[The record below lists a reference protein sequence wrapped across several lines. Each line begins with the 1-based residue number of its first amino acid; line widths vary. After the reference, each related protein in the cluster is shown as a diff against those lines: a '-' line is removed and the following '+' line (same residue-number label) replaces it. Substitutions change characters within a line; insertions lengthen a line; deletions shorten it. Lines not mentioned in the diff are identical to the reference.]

1 MRADKNMQYNLVE
14 SSWGA
19 EEIEALQE
27 VIASDRFTMGERV
40 ARFEEN
46 FAKKFGASY
55 ALMTSSGSTANL
67 IGVAAQFFRKKRP
80 LSRGDEAIVPSI
92 SWSTTYYPL
101 HQYGLRLRFV
111 DVELDTMNLDVSQL
125 EKALTP
131 RTRMVVAV
139 NILGNP
145 CHLNKIREFCDKHDL
160 ILFEDNCESLG
171 AELEGKMCGTFGD
184 FGTFSFFFSHHIAT
198 MEGGMVVTDDEE
210 IFHIAKSLRA
220 HGWTRDIQESK
231 GIFERNQD
239 DFFEAYRFILPG
251 YNVRP
256 LEMSGAIGLVQL
268 KKVDEM
274 IRVRR
279 KNADV
284 FKELFE
290 GDDRFIVQ
298 REIGKSS
305 WFSFV
310 VVLNPEKNIDR
321 QRVLAGLRDA
331 GVEFRIVTGG
341 NFLRHDVIKFF
352 DYESVGDIKNANLI
366 HDYGFF
372 VGNFPRDLS
381 SELNYFHKTLT
392 GLVE

>member
-1 MRADKNMQYNLVE
+1 MQYNLAE
-14 SSWGA
+14 SSWGV

-40 ARFEEN
+40 ALFEKN
-46 FAKKFGASY
+46 FAQKFGTSH

-67 IGVAAQFFRKKRP
+67 IGIGALFYRKNKP
-80 LSRGDEAIVPSI
+80 LHRGDEVIVPAV

-101 HQYGLRLRFV
+101 HQYGLKLKFV
-111 DVELDTMNLDVSQL
+111 DVELATLNLDISQL
-125 EKALTP
+125 ENALTP
-131 RTRMVVAV
+131 KTRMVVAV

-145 CHLNKIREFCDKHDL
+145 CHLNLIREFCDKHDL

-171 AELEGKMCGTFGD
+171 AELNGKMCGTFGD

-198 MEGGMVVTDDEE
+198 MEGGMLITNDEE
-210 IFHIAKSLRA
+210 FFHIAKSMRA
-220 HGWTRDIQESK
+220 HGWTRDIPEST
-231 GIFERNQD
+231 GIYDKSQD
-239 DFFEAYRFILPG
+239 DFFEAYRFIFPG

-256 LEMSGAIGLVQL
+256 LEMSGAVGLVQL

-274 IRVRR
+274 IRLRR
-279 KNADV
+279 KNAEV
-284 FKELFE
+284 FKGLFA
-290 GDDRFIVQ
+290 GDDRFITQQEV
-298 REIGKSS
+298 GTSS

-310 VVLNPEKNIDR
+310 VILNPEKNMDR
-321 QRVLAGLRDA
+321 QRILTGLRDA

-352 DYESVGDIKNANLI
+352 DYECVGNIKNADFI
-366 HDYGFF
+366 HDNGFF

>member
-1 MRADKNMQYNLVE
+1 MQYNLVE
-14 SSWGA
+14 SSWGV

-40 ARFEEN
+40 ALFEKN
-46 FAKKFGASY
+46 FAQKFGTSH

-67 IGVAAQFFRKKRP
+67 IGIGALFYKKEKP
-80 LSRGDEAIVPSI
+80 LSRGDEVIVPAV

-101 HQYGLRLRFV
+101 HQYGLKLKFV
-111 DVELDTMNLDVSQL
+111 DVELATLNLDISQL
-125 EKALTP
+125 ENALTP
-131 RTRMVVAV
+131 KTRMVVAV

-145 CHLNKIREFCDKHDL
+145 CHLNLIREFCDKHDL

-171 AELEGKMCGTFGD
+171 AELNGKMCGTFGD

-198 MEGGMVVTDDEE
+198 MEGGMLITDNEE
-210 IFHIAKSLRA
+210 IFHIAKSMRA
-220 HGWTRDIQESK
+220 HGWTRDIPEST
-231 GIFERNQD
+231 GIYDKSQD
-239 DFFEAYRFILPG
+239 DFFEAYRFIFPG

-256 LEMSGAIGLVQL
+256 LEMSGAVGLVQL

-274 IRVRR
+274 IRLRR
-279 KNADV
+279 KNAEV
-284 FKELFE
+284 FQELFA
-290 GDDRFIVQ
+290 GDDRFIIQQEV
-298 REIGKSS
+298 GTSS

-310 VVLNPEKNIDR
+310 VILNPEKNMDR
-321 QRVLAGLRDA
+321 QRILAGLRDA

-352 DYESVGDIKNANLI
+352 DYECIGDVKNADLI
-366 HDYGFF
+366 HDNGFF